1 MRKNTK
7 ISRVRV
13 PLRKCLSVN
22 TFKCRIMTRTKCACR
37 AVTRK
42 RTKCQETFRTG
53 LFIAKNVFFQQMVH
67 LELINNK
74 DCMFTKAANLIK
86 LLTKYSSI
94 FNGAH
99 FDVT

>member
-1 MRKNTK
+1 M
-7 ISRVRV
+7 SQCQHVQM
-13 PLRKCLSVN
+13 
-22 TFKCRIMTRTKCACR
+22 FKCRIVTRTKCACR

-42 RTKCQETFRTG
+42 RTKCQDTFRTG

-86 LLTKYSSI
+86 LLRKYSSI